1 MKIIDAIKRLKF
13 TISNKNNPNETDMEA
28 LNIILEQLKLTEEKT
43 IKENLLFAKLYAY
56 VLGKMAGHYSSA
68 DRAQLHLNKLLSQPF
83 ETTIKILEME
93 LRAMETRQVFAD
105 PMLDTQSPSKLKETI
120 TKYPKLYNDF
130 VACWEYWDY
139 DNVVAHLKS
148 NINLSLQ
155 KFKNY
160 E

>member
-1 MKIIDAIKRLKF
+1 MKIIDAIKRVKF

-68 DRAQLHLNKLLSQPF
+68 DGAQLHLNKLLSQPF
-83 ETTIKILEME
+83 NGIIHVLEME
-93 LRAMETRQVFAD
+93 LRAMETRQVFSD
-105 PMLDTQSPSKLKETI
+105 PMLDTQSPSKLKSTI
-120 TKYPKLYNDF
+120 EKYPKLYNDF

-139 DNVVAHLKS
+139 ENVISNLKM

-155 KFKNY
+155 KYKNY

>member
-1 MKIIDAIKRLKF
+1 MKITDAVKRLKF
-13 TISNKNNPNETDMEA
+13 TVSNKHKPNESDIEA
-28 LNIILEQLKLTEEKT
+28 LNVVLEQLKLTQEKT
-43 IKENLLFAKLYAY
+43 IQDNLLFAKLYAY
-56 VLGKMAGHYSSA
+56 VLGKMAGHYS
-68 DRAQLHLNKLLSQPF
+68 DVDGAQKHLNKLLSQPF
-83 ETTIKILEME
+83 NGIVHILEME

-105 PMLDTQSPSKLKETI
+105 PMLESQSPSKLKETI
-120 TKYPKLYNDF
+120 TKYPKFYADF

-155 KFKNY
+155 KYKNH

>member
-1 MKIIDAIKRLKF
+1 
-13 TISNKNNPNETDMEA
+13 
-28 LNIILEQLKLTEEKT
+28 
-43 IKENLLFAKLYAY
+43 
-56 VLGKMAGHYSSA
+56 MAGHYS
-68 DRAQLHLNKLLSQPF
+68 DVDGAQKHLNKLLSQPF
-83 ETTIKILEME
+83 NGIVHFLEME

-105 PMLDTQSPSKLKETI
+105 PMLDSQSPSKLKETI
-120 TKYPKLYNDF
+120 TKYPKLYTDF